1 MLINGDS
8 SQDKITLVGKTGLVN
23 DEDLLGLAKL
33 MFNTPVNLSDWEME
47 FSYRGLPKMQT
58 DRLIEDKNYTIN
70 EQKLWAKATRTTSI
84 SAWDT
89 DLGYPSGEETCP
101 EQTWLIG

>member
-23 DEDLLGLAKL
+23 DDDLLGLAKL

-58 DRLIEDKNYTIN
+58 DRLKNDQDYTIS
-70 EQKLWAKATRTTSI
+70 EHKLWAKTTRITST
-84 SAWDT
+84 SNWDT
-89 DLGYPSGEETCP
+89 DLGFPSGEETCP
-101 EQTWLIG
+101 ELSWLID